1 MSTKDW
7 LEKDYYK
14 VLGVGKD
21 ASASEIKKA
30 FRKLARQLHPDHN
43 PGDSAAR
50 ERFKDVSEAYS
61 VLSDD
66 QKRKEYDEARSMFGA
81 GAFRRAGGGAAGSGG
96 GATPFDLS
104 DLLGNA
110 QSRSGG
116 FSDLFGSLF
125 GGGRRG
131 GGGGGAGTGA
141 GTVSAGRDIEAE
153 VSVDFGDAV
162 RGMVL
167 PLTLRAPGV
176 CDTCHGS
183 GAKPGTT
190 PRTCPTCH
198 GSGLTSRNQ
207 GAFSFSEPCRDC
219 QGTGSVVDE
228 KCPECHGSGGVT
240 KNRRLTVRLPAGVG
254 DGQRIR
260 VRGKGEPGSR
270 GGPAGDLYVLVHVK
284 ADELFSRSGNDLTLT
299 VPVTFAEAALGAD
312 LRVPT
317 LDGVVTLRVPPGTP
331 SGRTLRVRG
340 KGVSGRAGVTGDLLV
355 TIDVS
360 VPSQLSERARKAL
373 AEFTAETASA
383 PRGLIDARVRR
394 QEHRG
399 GAG

>member
-14 VLGVGKD
+14 VLGVAKD
-21 ASASEIKKA
+21 ASSGDIKKS

-43 PGDSAAR
+43 PGDDAAR

-61 VLSDD
+61 VLSDE

-81 GAFRRAGGGAAGSGG
+81 GAFRRGGTPGTSGG
-96 GATPFDLS
+96 STPFDLS

-110 QSRSGG
+110 QSRAGG

-125 GGGRRG
+125 GGGGRRG
-131 GGGGGAGTGA
+131 GGGAGGS
-141 GTVSAGRDIEAE
+141 TVSAGRDIEAE
-153 VSVDFGDAV
+153 VSVDFSDAV
-162 RGMVL
+162 RGTML

-176 CDTCHGS
+176 CDLCHGS

-190 PRTCPTCH
+190 PRTCPTCR
-198 GSGLTSRNQ
+198 GSGLTSSNQ
-207 GAFSFSEPCRDC
+207 GAFSFSEPCKDC
-219 QGTGSVVDE
+219 QGTGSIVDE

-260 VRGKGEPGSR
+260 VRGKGEPGAR

-284 ADELFSRSGNDLTLT
+284 PDDLFTRSGNNLTLT

-340 KGVSGRAGVTGDLLV
+340 KGVPGRAGSVGDLLV
-355 TIDVS
+355 TVEVA
-360 VPSQLSERARKAL
+360 VPSELSERARKAL
-373 AEFTAETASA
+373 AEFSAETSAA
-383 PRGLIDARVRR
+383 PRDRLDARVRR